1 VPRYMAY
8 SGFSE
13 AAVRRMMQEF
23 IPKQSL
29 QMDEIKGVRESMD
42 DAIQFKFI
50 SAPLTEPQVK
60 ALIQIP

>member
-1 VPRYMAY
+1 MTY

-13 AAVRRMMQEF
+13 NAVRRMMQEF

-29 QMDEIKGVRESMD
+29 QMDDIKGIKESMD

-50 SAPLTEPQVK
+50 GAPLSDQQLT
-60 ALIQIP
+60 ALIQIPCP